1 MKSESV
7 KSVKSAESAT
17 SKVSPAAV
25 LLQWWERLK
34 DRPGGE
40 WLFARVLARGIPY
53 TATIHPRVLTIE
65 KGFAR
70 VEVEDRRRIRNHLN
84 SIHAIAIANLGEL
97 AGGLAMTATL
107 PSDVRGILVGLQV
120 AYKKKARGRLTAEA
134 RCEVPAVTGPIDYLL
149 TSHVL
154 DASGDEV
161 ATVTATWRLS
171 PMK

>member
-1 MKSESV
+1 MP
-7 KSVKSAESAT
+7 T
-17 SKVSPAAV
+17 KVSPGAA
-25 LLQWWERLK
+25 LLLWWDRLK

-53 TATIHPRVLTIE
+53 TATIQPRVLVIE

-97 AGGLAMTATL
+97 SGGLAMTATL
-107 PSDVRGILVGLQV
+107 PADVRGILIGLQV
-120 AYKKKARGRLTAEA
+120 QYKKKARGKLTAEA
-134 RCEVPAVTGPIDYLL
+134 RCEVPVVTAPVDYLL
-149 TSHVL
+149 TSRVT

-161 ATVTATWRLS
+161 ATVTATWRLG
-171 PMK
+171 PMQ